1 MTHPIYRYN
10 LSTILELNENLH
22 FIQFYF
28 QKFDTTLLKHL
39 QFVGIYDIKI
49 RSKTLQGN
57 E

>member
-1 MTHPIYRYN
+1 MSQPISRFN